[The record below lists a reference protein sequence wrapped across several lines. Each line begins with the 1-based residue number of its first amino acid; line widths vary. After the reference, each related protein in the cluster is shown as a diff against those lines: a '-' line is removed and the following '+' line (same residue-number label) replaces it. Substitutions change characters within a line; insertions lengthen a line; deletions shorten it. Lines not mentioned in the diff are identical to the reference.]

1 MNFTLCKSLSG
12 AKLGQIEKKCKKFRL
27 NFATF
32 LVIFKKS
39 TNFAVRNR
47 KLNKKLDK
55 MKRTFQPSNR
65 KKANKHGFRH
75 RMRTADGRKV
85 LARRRAKGRYSLTV
99 SDTVYK

>member
-1 MNFTLCKSLSG
+1 VNFILYKSLSG

-85 LARRRAKGRYSLTV
+85 LARRRQKGRYSLTV